1 LDIRTRFLRGL
12 LWGRRRHLPR
22 QLGRSHALQ
31 DCVDSLL
38 VDLNAERPHQ
48 FRLGKGLRDEL
59 KIRGAGTPLVV
70 FAKNPKTT
78 PEEMYYPSSGIALAI
93 TAVKEERQGKVP
105 LLKLYDSLD
114 PLVARSSTGP
124 HSIAANYTAALAVLY
139 SQAKKV
145 GGSAGGS
152 FLRPDNP
159 RFATG
164 VYLIQP
170 YDPDKIPVLFVHGLI
185 SSPLSWQNLV
195 NDLCADPKI
204 LEHYQPWFFLYPTG
218 QPALESAAQLRED
231 LGATFIRP
239 QRHRDRL
246 APCCRHRSQH
256 GRVAGAHFGIRFWR
270 CALERV
276 CDQAPE

>member
-114 PLVARSSTGP
+114 PLVVRSSTGP

-195 NDLCADPKI
+195 NDLCADRKYSNTI
-204 LEHYQPWFFLYPTG
+204 NLGFFFIGYRGAKSCL
-218 QPALESAAQLRED
+218 LAA
-231 LGATFIRP
+231 F
-239 QRHRDRL
+239 
-246 APCCRHRSQH
+246 SNNN
-256 GRVAGAHFGIRFWR
+256 
-270 CALERV
+270 
-276 CDQAPE
+276 